1 MKNNANIILDLGQTA
16 QEKSIRFEETLD
28 LKSKLFEESLVEMEQ
43 KMVRIRQFINS
54 HAQSKSKI
62 NPG

>member
-28 LKSKLFEESLVEMEQ
+28 LKSKIFEESLVEMEQ
-43 KMVRIRQFINS
+43 KMVRSI
-54 HAQSKSKI
+54 
-62 NPG
+62 